1 MKPRLINHPNLPEI
15 IEELKD
21 MNIST
26 YDLLQV
32 IMALGEGKMI
42 LSMLLDEI
50 PKSERY
56 EGNS

>member
-1 MKPRLINHPNLPEI
+1 MKPRLINHPNLPQI
-15 IEELKD
+15 IDELKD

-26 YDLLQV
+26 YDLFQV

-50 PKSERY
+50 PSDEKS
-56 EGNS
+56 N